1 MIPATHEP
9 GEPQH
14 SQQMLE
20 LSTRSAGDALV
31 LTAVGEIDLLTV
43 DALRTALH
51 DQLTAAPPLL
61 VLDLGGVSFLASCGL
76 AALVEFERAATEKSV
91 KLRLVST
98 ARSVTR
104 PLEATGLLRT
114 FELFD
119 DVQSAL
125 P

>member
-9 GEPQH
+9 AEPPQN
-14 SQQMLE
+14 QQMLE
-20 LSTRSAGDALV
+20 LSTRSVGDALV

-43 DALRTALH
+43 AALRTALY
-51 DQLTAAPPLL
+51 DQLATAPPLL

-76 AALVEFERAATEKSV
+76 AALVEFERAAAEQSV

-104 PLEATGLLRT
+104 PLQATGLLRT

-119 DVQSAL
+119 DVRTAL
-125 P
+125 R